1 MRTTTRHNI
10 SRALVGVL
18 LGLVLGPVAAL
29 AQATPQPNDRAESV
43 VQSADRPTLTA
54 AALISARH
62 ASDSIQAVLATIASV
77 KATDPDVRRLAQ
89 TLMLDH
95 VRMFNDLAD
104 LVPRVS
110 GSVLNAQS
118 RRGDP
123 LSRLRKMRPGA
134 GFDAA
139 FVGAVVESHRAQLQQ
154 SAGANVLE
162 PPLRDFFDMTRP
174 ILERHVRLAEALLT
188 AMQR

>member
-1 MRTTTRHNI
+1 MRTTTRLHR

-18 LGLVLGPVAAL
+18 LGLVLWPAAAG
-29 AQATPQPNDRAESV
+29 AQATTQHNDRAESV
-43 VQSADRPTLTA
+43 VQSAERPSLSA
-54 AALISARH
+54 SALIGARH

-89 TLMLDH
+89 TLMFDH

-110 GSVLNAQS
+110 GVLNARS
-118 RRGDP
+118 RRDDP
-123 LSRLRKMRPGA
+123 LGRFRRMRAGP

-139 FVGAVVESHRAQLQQ
+139 FVTAIVEAHRTQLQQ
-154 SAGANVLE
+154 SAGSAALDA
-162 PPLRDFFDMTRP
+162 PLREFFDLTRP
-174 ILERHVRLAEALLT
+174 VLERHVRLAEALLT